1 MAAQPDFAVLIDT
14 LAVNDPNVQLI
25 VDQLLM
31 GKGEVTVDGGVVCEK
46 EFVVDP
52 DKMAL
57 VGKVIS
63 ELVSG
68 VNGVRGVIGG
78 FAGRF

>member
-1 MAAQPDFAVLIDT
+1 MAAQPDFAVLTDT

-31 GKGEVTVDGGVVCEK
+31 GDGEVTVDGGVVCEK
-46 EFVVDP
+46 EFVV